1 MITIACIQYPKINGV
16 NYFRCKQPLMFLQ
29 KMFPDK
35 IRIVSG
41 NDKSIMDAVA
51 EADIYFHES
60 PGGALSN
67 IIPDFIKKHFP
78 RVKIVFDYDDAP
90 WTLIPPYHP
99 AYIDYGTKETEVN
112 YGSLMGHKG
121 KIKFN
126 RKWKRG
132 EVVEGHTFN
141 PDINVKHI
149 MDANLLREKA
159 DYITTTTP
167 YLAEMIK
174 KQVDKPVTV
183 LPNFIEPSLYGQIK
197 DPNKKP
203 GEVRIG
209 WVAGHS
215 HLGDIIDLLP
225 AIIDL
230 LNERKNVKFYLISQ
244 YNDMFVNIVKQ
255 CNIPADRFI
264 VFPAVGVMDGYFN
277 VLSNLDLDIGLMHLK
292 ENDVY
297 NKCKSPLKFLEMT
310 AIGAACLAPDILYC
324 DYVQN
329 ETTGL
334 IYANRAEWNTLV
346 RRLIDNA
353 QLRHDLNAVAKCAIG
368 RFCASDVVPEY
379 LKFFENIMVTK

>member
-1 MITIACIQYPKINGV
+1 
-16 NYFRCKQPLMFLQ
+16 MFLQ

-41 NDKSIMDAVA
+41 NDKSIMDAVS

-60 PGGALSN
+60 PGGDLAN
-67 IIPDFIKKHFP
+67 IIPDFIREHFP

-90 WTLIPPYHP
+90 WSMIPPYHP
-99 AYIDYGTKETEVN
+99 SYIDYGTEECAVN
-112 YGSLMGHKG
+112 YGSLIGRRG
-121 KIKFN
+121 EKIEFK
-126 RKWKRG
+126 REWKRG
-132 EVVEGHTFN
+132 GVVEGHVFN

-149 MDANLLREKA
+149 MDANLLREKT

-167 YLAEMIK
+167 YLADMIK
-174 KQVDKPVTV
+174 KQVDKPVTI
-183 LPNFIEPSLYGQIK
+183 LPNFIEPSLYGQVK

-209 WVAGHS
+209 WIAGHS
-215 HLGDIIDLLP
+215 HLGDILDLLP

-230 LNERKNVKFYLISQ
+230 LNERKNVKFYMISQ
-244 YNDMFVNIVKQ
+244 YNDMLVNIVKN

-264 VFPAVGVMDGYFN
+264 VFPAVGIMNGYFN
-277 VLSNLDLDIGLMHLK
+277 VLSNLDLDIGIMHLK

-310 AIGAACLAPDILYC
+310 AIGAACLAPDILYG

-334 IYANRAEWNTLV
+334 IYANRNEWNILV

-353 QLRHDLNAVAKCAIG
+353 QMRKDLNSAAKCAIG
-368 RFCASDVVPEY
+368 RFCAADVVPEY
-379 LKFFENIMVTK
+379 LKFFESIMVTK